1 MVLGSTSLD
10 STVANI
16 AACMALRSSAD
27 GCFSG
32 GSPGSYD
39 LATGTPLIAWRKNE
53 TTGVLNSECL
63 ATDDLRG
70 TQSYGSFDPD
80 PLSNTKWTIPFD
92 AAAPGDSNQLGTPI
106 A

>member
-1 MVLGSTSLD
+1 MHQ
-10 STVANI
+10 
-16 AACMALRSSAD
+16 
-27 GCFSG
+27 
-32 GSPGSYD
+32 
-39 LATGTPLIAWRKNE
+39 
-53 TTGVLNSECL
+53 

-80 PLSNTKWTIPFD
+80 PLGNTKWTIPFD